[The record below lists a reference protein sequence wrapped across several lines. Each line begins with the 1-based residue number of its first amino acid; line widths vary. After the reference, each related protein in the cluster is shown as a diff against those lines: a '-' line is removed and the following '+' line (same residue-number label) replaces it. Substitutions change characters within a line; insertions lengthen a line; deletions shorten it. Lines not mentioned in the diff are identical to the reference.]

1 VRPDINLDRSR
12 CRFTMKCRI
21 RWDDRGE
28 EERGDRRREG
38 MGEQKRGG
46 VEMDVEPITAYR
58 EQLMGDPRLSSIL
71 I

>member
-1 VRPDINLDRSR
+1 
-12 CRFTMKCRI
+12 MKCRI
-21 RWDDRGE
+21 RWDDRG